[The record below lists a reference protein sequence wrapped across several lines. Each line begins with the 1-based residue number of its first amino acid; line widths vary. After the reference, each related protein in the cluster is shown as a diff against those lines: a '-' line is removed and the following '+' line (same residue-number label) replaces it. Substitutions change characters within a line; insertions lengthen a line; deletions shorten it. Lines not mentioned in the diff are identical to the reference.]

1 MTPEQ
6 IAAAMVDAYSDRYER
21 TVPLVE
27 PIYACLAAAL
37 RALPPDA
44 DLAAVID
51 ALEGMVWTAAEIR
64 AAMITTAP
72 TTPTCTPLTHETHP
86 CRKTTAGS
94 ANKLPRG

>member
-6 IAAAMVDAYSDRYER
+6 IAAVMVGAYCDRYER
-21 TVPLVE
+21 TGSLEE

-51 ALEGMVWTAAEIR
+51 ALEGM
-64 AAMITTAP
+64 
-72 TTPTCTPLTHETHP
+72 
-86 CRKTTAGS
+86 G
-94 ANKLPRG
+94 

>member
-6 IAAAMVDAYSDRYER
+6 IAAVMVGRYCDRHER
-21 TVPLVE
+21 AGPLEE

-94 ANKLPRG
+94 ANKPPKA